1 MAYSVLPRIFGISSL
16 GLLWNFSARKIKG
29 SCSKT
34 LCTEDCDEKT
44 CSNIKSLKAPGNLKD
59 LIDGLYLYCSHNSV
73 DVEKVKQFMG
83 SYKSNKE
90 EWKKY
95 VNFDPHRYTRNLVDK
110 GNGKFNLILLCW
122 GESQGSVIHSHGGSH
137 CFMKILD
144 GEVKETQYEWPTES
158 SGDQEMTKLREAI
171 HKKEEVAY
179 MCDEIGLHSM
189 ENPSHTEPA
198 VTLHLYSPP
207 YQESNIFDE
216 KTGRKGTATM
226 TFYSEFG
233 KRV

>member
-1 MAYSVLPRIFGISSL
+1 MAQTQ
-16 GLLWNFSARKIKG
+16 G
-29 SCSKT
+29 SCCSKKI
-34 LCTEDCDEKT
+34 CTEGCDEKT
-44 CSNIKSLKAPGNLKD
+44 CCNIKSLKAPGNLQE
-59 LIDGLYLYCSHNSV
+59 LIDGLYLYCSHDSV

-83 SYKSNKE
+83 SYKSNRKE
-90 EWKKY
+90 WEKY
-95 VNFDPHRYTRNLVDK
+95 ENFDPHRYTRNLVDK

-122 GESQGSVIHSHGGSH
+122 DLSQGSGIHSHAGSH

-158 SGDQEMTKLREAI
+158 SGDHEMKKLREAV

-179 MCDEIGLHSM
+179 ICDEIALHRV
-189 ENPSHTEPA
+189 ENPSHTERA

-207 YQESNIFDE
+207 FQECNTFDDM
-216 KTGRKGTATM
+216 TGRKGTATM